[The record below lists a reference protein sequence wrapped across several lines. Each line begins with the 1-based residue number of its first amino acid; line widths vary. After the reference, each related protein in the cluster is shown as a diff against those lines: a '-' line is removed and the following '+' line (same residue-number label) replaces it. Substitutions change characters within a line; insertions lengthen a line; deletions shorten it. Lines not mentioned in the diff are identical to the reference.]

1 MKTADDYASWIV
13 ANQNKK
19 GTREFQVVSQAY
31 EQAKQE
37 EAQQGE
43 RGAAESPYTL
53 RQAIGSAPFTLLPS
67 LYRNIIEPIVER
79 PKETLRAGA
88 GLLTEAVLRPGP
100 SPETAKTIREDY
112 SQAYGTPQNFL
123 RTVAEDPARP
133 LLDLSLLGT
142 GTAGLM
148 RAGARSIPRTSGGR
162 VKARGL
168 LEQGSEKVLAASEA
182 LDPLAVTSR
191 GLEAAGTAVA
201 APLAGITTGTGTRAM
216 QETFRAG
223 RAGGESAEAYLSQRR
238 GGDPQEVIGP
248 AKAALENIRAQ
259 RNQQYRSGM
268 VNVKGDKTVL
278 DFGKVDQTLADIR
291 DRGFFKGKEIDRS
304 AADTWRKID
313 ELVQE
318 WKTSNPADFHTP
330 EGLDALKKSIGDI
343 RDNLQFGT
351 PARNVANNVYSAVR
365 QQITGQAPSYAKV
378 MKDYE
383 DASAL
388 INEIEGTLSLGK
400 KASVDQSLRKLQSIL
415 RNNVYTGYGSRM
427 ALGEELARQ
436 GAPNLFPQLAG
447 MATEPIAPRGLV
459 GQGTAAAMIMSVL
472 GGAGLPALAPL
483 ALTSPRAMG
492 SVAFGAGR
500 LAGAIDRP
508 GAALRGVAGAI
519 TPQVFQRQMQ
529 RYGARLAQQ
538 RPEYAMLIDRAQREM
553 QMGRLDP
560 LIMRQLAVQFG
571 RLEQDEQ
578 R

>member
-1 MKTADDYASWIV
+1 MTVEQQRALAL
-13 ANQNKK
+13 A
-19 GTREFQVVSQAY
+19 
-31 EQAKQE
+31 QAKRKRE
-37 EAQQGE
+37 EEERAAQQRKPSFGE
-43 RGAAESPYTL
+43 VAGGAIL
-53 RQAIGSAPFTLLPS
+53 NLPAS
-67 LYRNIIEPIVER
+67 LYRNILEPIVER
-79 PKETLRAGA
+79 PVETLRGAA
-88 GLLTEAVLRPGP
+88 GLLTESVLSPTVNPQTAGAV
-100 SPETAKTIREDY
+100 REDY
-112 SQAYGTPQNFL
+112 AQAYGSPERIVQTI
-123 RTVAEDPARP
+123 AEDPARP
-133 LLDLSLLGT
+133 LLDISLLGT
-142 GTAGLM
+142 GGAGLM
-148 RAGARSIPRTSGGR
+148 RAGARSIPRTSGRR

-168 LEQGSEKVLAASEA
+168 LEQGSEKLMAASEA

-191 GLEAAGTAVA
+191 GLEMVGSNVI
-201 APLAGITTGTGTRAM
+201 APSVGVTTGTGTRAM

-248 AKAALENIRAQ
+248 AKTALENIRAQ

-304 AADTWRKID
+304 ASDTWRKID

-351 PARNVANNVYSAVR
+351 PARNVANNVYGAVR
-365 QQITGQAPSYAKV
+365 QQITDQAPSYAKV

-459 GQGTAAAMIMSVL
+459 GQGTAAAMITSVL

-492 SVAFGAGR
+492 SAAFNLGR
-500 LAGAIDRP
+500 AAGAP
-508 GAALRGVAGAI
+508 AA
-519 TPQVFQRQMQ
+519 FQRQIQ

-560 LIMRQLAVQFG
+560 LIMRQLTAQFG

>member
-1 MKTADDYASWIV
+1 M
-13 ANQNKK
+13 
-19 GTREFQVVSQAY
+19 
-31 EQAKQE
+31 
-37 EAQQGE
+37 
-43 RGAAESPYTL
+43 
-53 RQAIGSAPFTLLPS
+53 
-67 LYRNIIEPIVER
+67 
-79 PKETLRAGA
+79 
-88 GLLTEAVLRPGP
+88 
-100 SPETAKTIREDY
+100 
-112 SQAYGTPQNFL
+112 
-123 RTVAEDPARP
+123 
-133 LLDLSLLGT
+133 
-142 GTAGLM
+142 
-148 RAGARSIPRTSGGR
+148 
-162 VKARGL
+162 
-168 LEQGSEKVLAASEA
+168 
-182 LDPLAVTSR
+182 
-191 GLEAAGTAVA
+191 
-201 APLAGITTGTGTRAM
+201 
-216 QETFRAG
+216 
-223 RAGGESAEAYLSQRR
+223 R

-248 AKAALENIRAQ
+248 AKAALENIRAE
-259 RNQQYRSGM
+259 RNRQYKSGM
-268 VNVKGDKTVL
+268 VSVKGDKTVL
-278 DFGKVDQTLADIR
+278 DFGKVDETLADIR

-365 QQITGQAPSYAKV
+365 QQITDQAPSYAKV

-415 RNNVYTGYGSRM
+415 RNNVYTGYGSRV

-447 MATEPIAPRGLV
+447 MALEPIAPRGLI
-459 GQGTAAAMIMSVL
+459 GQGTAAALATSAVT
-472 GGAGLPALAPL
+472 GGGLPALTPL
-483 ALTSPRAMG
+483 ALTSPRVMG
-492 SVAFGAGR
+492 SAAFGAGR
-500 LAGAIDRP
+500 LAGAVDRP
-508 GAALRGVAGAI
+508 GAALSGFAGAV

-560 LIMRQLAVQFG
+560 LIMRQLTAQFG